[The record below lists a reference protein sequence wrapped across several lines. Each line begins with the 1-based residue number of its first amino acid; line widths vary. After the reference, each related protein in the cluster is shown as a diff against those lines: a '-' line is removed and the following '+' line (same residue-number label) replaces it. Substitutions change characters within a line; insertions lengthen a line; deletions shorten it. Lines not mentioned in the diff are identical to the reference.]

1 MDVLKSEKR
10 KAFFDN
16 PENVIQ
22 VLKERESKI
31 VKTIS
36 RIGAQLKDNRVIFPK
51 TIINDYIRI

>member
-1 MDVLKSEKR
+1 VDVLKSEKR

-36 RIGAQLKDNRVIFPK
+36 RIGAPVKG
-51 TIINDYIRI
+51 